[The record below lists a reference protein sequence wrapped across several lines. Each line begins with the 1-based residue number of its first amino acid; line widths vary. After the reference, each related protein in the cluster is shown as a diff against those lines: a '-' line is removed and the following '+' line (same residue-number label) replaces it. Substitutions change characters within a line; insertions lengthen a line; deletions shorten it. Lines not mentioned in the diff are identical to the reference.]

1 MPNVSIWYLTCYK
14 LFVQKNEL
22 KNILVEA
29 FNRKKAR
36 NPSYSRS
43 ALARDIGVS
52 SAFVSNVLTAKK
64 NIPLELYDKL
74 CFALELDSLEKNQL
88 TEAFISEKS
97 KKNKILSTLQKQVVH
112 NNLQKT
118 NDRQSTEM
126 SVNLLTH
133 WYYLAVLEILSTTH
147 NTEDQNAISQ
157 RLGLSDYQFNDAI
170 DFLSSN
176 KLITKKNGL
185 WFKNESHLY
194 FPVGRSKQSVRR
206 FHKQMIEKA
215 KIDLETKTSEEDFSK
230 RTYLGFTFSANPNN
244 VEKIKAKIQK
254 LLSDIT
260 IEAGEGE
267 CTEVYQCNLQLFPL
281 TGDKK

>member
-1 MPNVSIWYLTCYK
+1 M
-14 LFVQKNEL
+14 QKNEL

-36 NPSYSRS
+36 NPAYSRS

-52 SAFVSNVLTAKK
+52 SAFVSNVLAAKK
-64 NIPLELYDKL
+64 NIPLDLYDKL

-88 TEAFISEKS
+88 TEAFIYEKS
-97 KKNKILSTLQKQVVH
+97 KKNKLLSDLQK
-112 NNLQKT
+112 NALSNELTKANL
-118 NDRQSTEM
+118 RQSSEM

-147 NTEDQNAISQ
+147 SKNDQKDISQ
-157 RLGLSDYQFNDAI
+157 RLGLSEYQFKDAI

-176 KLITKKNGL
+176 KLITQKNGL
-185 WFKNESHLY
+185 WVKNESHLY

-215 KIDLETKTSEEDFSK
+215 KLDLETKTSEEDFNK
-230 RTYLGFTFSANPNN
+230 RTYLGFTFSANPKN
-244 VEKIKAKIQK
+244 VDKIKAKIQK